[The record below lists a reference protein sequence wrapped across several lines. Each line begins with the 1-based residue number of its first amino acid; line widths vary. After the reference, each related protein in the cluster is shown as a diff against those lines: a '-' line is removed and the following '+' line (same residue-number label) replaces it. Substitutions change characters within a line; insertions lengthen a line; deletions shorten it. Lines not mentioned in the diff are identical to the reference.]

1 MFSVEQFSQGK
12 PWTNWSEQFVS
23 YPAYYAPK
31 SIDELADII
40 KDHAGSGR
48 TIRTTGA
55 AHSFSPVAMP
65 EHSAL
70 ILHHLRGLQSVDMER
85 MEATFYAGTYLYEV
99 GPLLEQFG
107 LAVMNMGD
115 IDVQTLAGVISTGTH
130 GTGVTLGSF
139 SSMVVKWTLVDG
151 RGELITHERADDD
164 LSNALHLSLGLLG
177 VLVSVTIR
185 VMPLYSLQYESSRE
199 KLGDS
204 LQCFSKDIRRN
215 RHVEW
220 YYFPGSE
227 LIQVKRMNIVPLCFA
242 SEKERKREQRKLDL
256 LENRLF
262 EGASR
267 LCRWRPEWSGS
278 VSRLS
283 SRMISEGTKT
293 DVCYKVYPTPRRV
306 KFTETE
312 FAIPLE
318 KFEACM
324 EEIHAVMKKG
334 LFQVHFPIECRT
346 TMGESGFLS
355 PTQGRESAFLAF
367 HMYKGMDET
376 AYFRWVFDLMD
387 RYDGRAHWGKVN
399 RYDKMDMAMYYP
411 EVEKFNE
418 LRRQF
423 DSRQVFMTSYFKRIF
438 GC

>member
-12 PWTNWSEQFVS
+12 PWTNWSEQFIS
-23 YPAYYAPK
+23 YPVYYAPK

-70 ILHHLRGLQSVDMER
+70 TLHHLRGLQSVDMER

-130 GTGVTLGSF
+130 GTGVSLGSF

-164 LSNALHLSLGLLG
+164 LSNALHLSFGLLG

-199 KLGDS
+199 KLRDS
-204 LQCFSKDIRRN
+204 LQCFSKDIRSN

-220 YYFPGSE
+220 YYFPGAE

-242 SEKERKREQRKLDL
+242 SEKERKRERWKLEL
-256 LENRLF
+256 LENHLF
-262 EGASR
+262 EGVSR
-267 LCRWRPEWSGS
+267 LCSWRPDWSGA

-283 SRMISEGTKT
+283 SRIISEGKKR

-306 KFTETE
+306 KFTEAE

-318 KFEACM
+318 QFEACM
-324 EEIHAVMKKG
+324 EEIHFVMKQGK
-334 LFQVHFPIECRT
+334 FQVHFPIECRT

-355 PTQGRESAFLAF
+355 PTLGRESAFLAF

-376 AYFRWVFDLMD
+376 AYFHWVFDLMD
-387 RYDGRAHWGKVN
+387 RYDGRAHWGKIN
-399 RYDKMDMAMYYP
+399 RYDKMDMEMYYP